1 MSKGEKVHCPE
12 CGGEMSFDGYR
23 ALFPSC
29 VKCGETFH
37 YEECINES

>member
-1 MSKGEKVHCPE
+1 MSDGGNVYCPE

-23 ALFPSC
+23 PLFPSC

-37 YEECINES
+37 YEECVKDS